1 MNGSVFNF
9 DAIAKYYDSWYDD
22 PAGKIIDLQ
31 EKRAVERVL
40 PPARKGATL
49 LEVGSGTGH
58 WSAWFAE
65 KGFRVTG
72 IDISAEMSRIAA
84 GKGIKGARF
93 IQGDFLDA
101 EFGGGFDVAAAVT
114 SLEFIPDAG
123 GALDRMRA
131 SLRPGGSL
139 VVGALNRRSWLGM
152 TRRIKGAKDP
162 VFHRARFFTAGEI
175 RDLLGRYGKPRVIG
189 STFALPYR
197 PLLWAAPAL
206 ERLGGALCP
215 CLGNFIVG
223 TVIV

>member
-9 DAIAKYYDSWYDD
+9 DAIAQYYDAWYGV
-22 PAGKIIDLQ
+22 PAGKTFDLQ
-31 EKRAVERVL
+31 EKNAVERVL

-65 KGFRVTG
+65 KGYRVTG
-72 IDISAEMSRIAA
+72 VDISAEMTRIAA
-84 GKGIKGARF
+84 GKKIPRARF
-93 IQGDFLDA
+93 IQGDILDA
-101 EFGGGFDVAAAVT
+101 DLGGGFDVAAAVT
-114 SLEFIPDAG
+114 SLEFIPDFG

-131 SLRPGGSL
+131 SLRPGGCL
-139 VVGALNRRSWLGM
+139 VVGALNRRSWLGI
-152 TRRIKGAKDP
+152 TRRLKGAKDP
-162 VFHRARFFTAGEI
+162 VFHRARFFTPGEI

-206 ERLGGALCP
+206 EKTGGALCP
-215 CLGNFIVG
+215 CYGNFIVG
-223 TVIV
+223 TVTV

>member
-9 DAIAKYYDSWYDD
+9 DAIARYYDAWYDA

-31 EKRAVERVL
+31 EKNAVERVL

-72 IDISAEMSRIAA
+72 IDISAEMTRIAA
-84 GKGIKGARF
+84 GKEIKGARF

-114 SLEFIPDAG
+114 SLEFIPDVG
-123 GALDRMRA
+123 GVLDRMRA

-139 VVGALNRRSWLGM
+139 VVGALNRRSWMGIM
-152 TRRIKGAKDP
+152 RRLKGAKDP
-162 VFHRARFFTAGEI
+162 VFHNARFFAAGEV
-175 RDLLGRYGKPRVIG
+175 RELLGRYGKPRVIG

-206 ERLGGALCP
+206 EKLGGALCP
-215 CLGNFIVG
+215 CFGNFIVG
-223 TVIV
+223 TVTV